1 MANLHSWS
9 MGAGRWL
16 GVPVRIHILL
26 ILFVVALFGAEWNYQ
41 ISNTSIFA
49 GTAIVTTLV
58 LITSLLL
65 HETAH
70 IFASTNLGG
79 RIDSITLLPWGGNN
93 DTLVPM
99 RAHARAIVFLAG
111 PFANFVIFL
120 LGTTLLVQTD
130 HSSIANLIN
139 PLAPHRFNPSE
150 WQISLTEIVI
160 WVNFQLAFINLLPCY
175 PLDGV
180 EIVRAWISSFN
191 PGASKFRVESAIRLI
206 GNAVAFAF
214 IGFAWF
220 FRDIQTG
227 PIQPTWLL
235 FLLTGITL
243 LFSSNNAM
251 QLALRKTPETTPPPH
266 QTKGNENL
274 NAVESFLEFPANE
287 DDSAYSQW
295 LSEKQEARQENEF
308 RKEQEEDEKADQILE
323 KLHYGGIASL
333 NEEEKLILDRVSER
347 IRRRRQQ
354 GV

>member
-1 MANLHSWS
+1 MSNLHTWS

-16 GVPVRIHILL
+16 GVPVRIHMLL
-26 ILFVVALFGAEWNYQ
+26 ILFVVALFGTEWNYHPGA
-41 ISNTSIFA
+41 TSFFA

-58 LITSLLL
+58 LLTSLLL

-79 RIDSITLLPWGGNN
+79 RIDSITLLPWGGN
-93 DTLVPM
+93 DESSVPM
-99 RAHARAIVFLAG
+99 QAHAKAIVSLAG

-120 LGTTLLVQTD
+120 FGTTLLVQSD
-130 HSSIANLIN
+130 QSSIWNLIN
-139 PLAPHRFNPSE
+139 PLAPHRFALSE

-160 WVNFQLAFINLLPCY
+160 WVNFQLAFFNLLPCH
-175 PLDGV
+175 PFDGV
-180 EIVRAWISSFN
+180 AIVRSWISSLN
-191 PGASKFRVESAIRLI
+191 PDASKFRMESAIRLI

-243 LFSSNNAM
+243 LFSSNTAM
-251 QLALRKTPETTPPPH
+251 QIALRKTAETSLP
-266 QTKGNENL
+266 QNSKGQEDPDSI
-274 NAVESFLEFPANE
+274 ESFFDFPAYE

-295 LSEKQEARQENEF
+295 LSEKQEARREDEF
-308 RKEQEEDEKADQILE
+308 KKEKEEDERADQILE
-323 KLHYGGIASL
+323 KLHNGGISSL
-333 NEEEKLILDRVSER
+333 HAEEKLILDRVSER